1 MAKSDLI
8 GGSLWEQYSD
18 KVNRRMASPKYFG
31 ELTEEDAKARG
42 GKLIVADHG
51 AEACGDAIRLSLI
64 FDPSTDTILDARYK
78 TFGCGTAIAS
88 SDVMTEM
95 CIGKTADEAL
105 QITNLDV
112 EHALRDDIEH
122 AAIPPQK
129 MHCSVMAYDVIKRA
143 MSIYKGVDVEAL
155 ENEEIVCECARVS
168 LGTIKDIIRLNDLH
182 TVEEITNY
190 TKAGAFCKS
199 CVRPGGHETRTYYL
213 VDILEE
219 VRAEMD
225 AEARGETR
233 KAGSAAAGRGAPK
246 KSFEELNII
255 GKHKALEEILEEEIR
270 PLLAR
275 DGGDVEVVDIQTEG
289 EEVLVILS
297 YSGACKGCA
306 GAQTG
311 TLEFIE
317 KMLREKLSPSI
328 RVATG

>member
-18 KVNRRMASPKYFG
+18 KVNERMAKPRFFG
-31 ELTEEDAKARG
+31 ELTEEDAQARG
-42 GKLIVADHG
+42 GRLVVADHG

-64 FDPSTDTILDARYK
+64 VDPETDTILDARYK

-105 QITNLDV
+105 DITNLDV
-112 EHALRDDIEH
+112 ERALRDDIEQ

-143 MSIYKGVDVEAL
+143 ISLYKGVDVSAL

-168 LGTIKDIIRLNDLH
+168 LGTIKEVIRLNDLH
-182 TVEEITNY
+182 TVDEITNY

-199 CVRPGGHETRTYYL
+199 CVRPGGHETRKHYL
-213 VDILEE
+213 VDILSE

-225 AEARGETR
+225 GAGEP
-233 KAGSAAAGRGAPK
+233 AGRAGGDQTRAY
-246 KSFEELNII
+246 SELNII
-255 GKHKALEEILEEEIR
+255 GKHKEIERLLDDEVR
-270 PLLAR
+270 PQLAR
-275 DGGDVEVVDIQTEG
+275 DGGNVEVIDLQTDDDG
-289 EEVLVILS
+289 DVVVLR
-297 YSGACKGCA
+297 YTGACRGCA
-306 GAQTG
+306 GASTV
-311 TLEFIE
+311 TLAFIE
-317 KMLREKLSPSI
+317 RTLQEKLSPTI
-328 RVATG
+328 RVSAE